1 MQVSRGGK
9 AGVAEAELEAPGA
22 RRGAGQEDQGAAEE
36 AGGADL
42 LQGGVCQGGEEEGG
56 GGDRAPAGGDHR
68 LEAGQV
74 SQFFV
79 AIFF

>member
-9 AGVAEAELEAPGA
+9 AGVAEAEPEAPGA

-36 AGGADL
+36 VGGADL

-56 GGDRAPAGGDHR
+56 GGDRPPARGDR
-68 LEAGQV
+68 RVEAGQV
-74 SQFFV
+74 
-79 AIFF
+79 